1 MVIFNYPFNLIVP
14 ERLYD
19 HALDRFYEIY
29 WNCTSSQK
37 EDINKMTILGE
48 DELSEEYLE
57 ENDGFEAVDD
67 VWYKRQEDIDDFF
80 DDLKEKVL

>member
-1 MVIFNYPFNLIVP
+1 
-14 ERLYD
+14 
-19 HALDRFYEIY
+19 
-29 WNCTSSQK
+29 
-37 EDINKMTILGE
+37 MTILGE